1 MRRRRFIQGLGA
13 GAAGASG
20 VFPSLGHAS
29 PSTRALTLRELVAG
43 SDGVVQA
50 LIGESES
57 RWVSVFGARRLVTFW
72 KTEQVAGLTGT
83 WRSLELATLGGV
95 SGDVAQWVP
104 HEAELSI
111 GQRYLLFV
119 TRGPLERYWVSGML
133 QGAYPLVNQRVGRER
148 AAWTVSVS
156 PGQRPFVGVLGSA
169 VAELRGLSLGEAR
182 TKITA
187 LWAS

>member
-1 MRRRRFIQGLGA
+1 MFA
-13 GAAGASG
+13 
-20 VFPSLGHAS
+20 HAS
-29 PSTRALTLRELVAG
+29 SSTRALTLRELVAG

-50 LIGESES
+50 LISESES
-57 RWVSVFGARRLVTFW
+57 RWASVFGARRLVTFW
-72 KTEQVAGLTGT
+72 KSEHVEGLTGT
-83 WRSLELATLGGV
+83 WPSLELATLGGV

-119 TRGPLERYWVSGML
+119 TRGPLERHWISGMV
-133 QGAYPLVNQRVGRER
+133 QGAYPLVRNRGVRNR
-148 AAWTVSVS
+148 AAWSVSVS

-182 TKITA
+182 NKITE
-187 LWAS
+187 LWTS